1 MYKETSFMSQ
11 CAATCK
17 LSSTRLETAQ
27 SLLISFSSY
36 CLEKNWVKIKLI
48 VPSQKVSFTCRFSF
62 ANQFKFQ
69 SSCITAVELVGPRLH
84 EILLLVEV
92 VWFMAIFRVFSLT
105 GRQELKKIYLHW
117 KLDRFIMMWKLCR
130 LEWGFI
136 FVIFMLSSSLPKN
149 SYLCTRVYV

>member
-1 MYKETSFMSQ
+1 M
-11 CAATCK
+11 K
-17 LSSTRLETAQ
+17 LRKAYLFLSH
-27 SLLISFSSY
+27 LIAWK
-36 CLEKNWVKIKLI
+36 KNWVKIKLI

-105 GRQELKKIYLHW
+105 GRQELKKSIYLQW
-117 KLDRFIMMWKLCR
+117 KLDRLIMMWKLCR

-136 FVIFMLSSSLPKN
+136 FVIFTLSSSLPKN
-149 SYLCTRVYV
+149 SYLCARVYV